1 MPSPAKK
8 SVFETLASIDVTDDI
23 RVKGNTQYIPWAK
36 CVEKLK
42 THYPDAIIE
51 ECTFK
56 KQRFITALESKTADG
71 ETYVTAITDEDMP
84 YATDGRTAWVKTC
97 VRIPSENIEEYCTLP
112 ILDFKN
118 QAIPV
123 DKVTTADANKS
134 LRRCVAKNIAYL
146 GYGITLWQKDNDYTD
161 LAEEKKIIDKL
172 ERNDVIEKFKALVN
186 EGFDKAKLAAWSK
199 ENFGTSNPANIKS
212 DEILDRM
219 SKALDTLDK
228 KDFQPDKGGK
238 K

>member
-1 MPSPAKK
+1 MPEKKK
-8 SVFETLASIDVTDDI
+8 SVFETLASIDVTEDI

-36 CVEKLK
+36 CVEKLR

-56 KQRFITALESKTADG
+56 KQRFISTLETKTADG
-71 ETYVTAITDEDMP
+71 ETYAHQITEEEMP
-84 YATDGRTAWVKTC
+84 YATDGHTAWVKTC
-97 VRIPSENIEEYCTLP
+97 VKIPSENIEEYCTLP

-118 QAIPV
+118 QPIPS

-161 LAEEKKIIDKL
+161 LAKDQKVIDKL
-172 ERNDVIEKFKALVN
+172 ESNEVIAKFKELVAK
-186 EGFDKAKLAAWSK
+186 GFDKIKLANWCK
-199 ENFGTSNPANIKS
+199 ENFGSSNPASIKNE
-212 DEILDRM
+212 EIRAKMLE
-219 SKALDTLDK
+219 ALDKLDI
-228 KDFQPDKGGK
+228 KDFQSDKK
-238 K
+238 TK